1 MSRIVALAWMSL
13 DGVIQAPSSP
23 DEDTTDGFVGGWH
36 GRYFDEVAG
45 AWAVDV
51 LQQAGGFLFGRRTYE
66 TFAQH
71 WPSASAEEAPLAG
84 PLNSK
89 PKLVASR
96 QAGFALP
103 WQPATAAARPLEQAR
118 AFADSLD
125 GPLVVIG
132 SGDLV
137 SQIITAGEL
146 DELRVMIDPLVL
158 GRGKRL
164 FASTA
169 REARNFELSSS
180 TPTATGAIL
189 ASYVRHPEDGAG

>member
-1 MSRIVALAWMSL
+1 MEWMSL
-13 DGVIQAPSSP
+13 DGVIQAPSFP

-36 GRYFDEVAG
+36 TPYLDDVAG
-45 AWAVDV
+45 AWVVDT

-71 WPSASAEEAPLAG
+71 WPHASAEEAPLAE
-84 PLNSK
+84 PLNTK

-96 QAGFALP
+96 QAGVELA

-118 AFADSLD
+118 EFAATLD

-137 SQIITAGEL
+137 SQLISAGEL
-146 DELRVMIDPLVL
+146 DELHVMIDPLVI

-169 REARNFELSSS
+169 RESRHFDLGSS

-189 ASYVRHPEDGAG
+189 ASYVRHPEDEAG